1 MRLLF
6 ASLALVL
13 SACSMG
19 LAESQVVTAPLG
31 QPPETESDAGETQ
44 TEDSGTPIGTTDS
57 GTPMTDAGTQPID
70 SGTPAVDAGV
80 DPCAGIT
87 CMATGARCDRQ
98 LQRCVCGPG
107 FTGDGTMCTPV
118 PAGSPETRTSM
129 EMCTAYRTSLMR
141 RDMGDGFT
149 NTTNTCDM
157 GSLSRNALDDALTR
171 LNFFRWLAGL
181 GPVGD
186 DANGNQTGQACA
198 LVSAWNPAGPQAHF
212 PQSSATCYTQAG
224 ASGAGSSN
232 IAWGARDAVD
242 AIDLWMIDFGNET
255 TFGHRRWLLNP
266 PLNPVGIGHY
276 RGGNNYGSASCISVF
291 GSSGSGPTP
300 PFVAFPPPGF
310 SPTSLTQWHWTI
322 HGNIPLGSATVT
334 VTRMGDGMVM
344 PTRLEVL
351 NGSYGQPAVVIF
363 KDGWN
368 PVAGQTYH
376 VRLQGQGG
384 LGLVEYDV
392 KPTDCP

>member
-1 MRLLF
+1 
-6 ASLALVL
+6 
-13 SACSMG
+13 MG
-19 LAESQVVTAPLG
+19 LAESALVTAPLAPAAASDSG
-31 QPPETESDAGETQ
+31 TTEPTDSGTITQPGDAGT
-44 TEDSGTPIGTTDS
+44 TPDSGTPQ
-57 GTPMTDAGTQPID
+57 TDAGT
-70 SGTPAVDAGV
+70 PAMDAGV
-80 DPCAGIT
+80 DPCASIT
-87 CMATGARCDRQ
+87 CQAVGARCDRQ

-107 FTGDGTMCTPV
+107 FTGDGSTCMPV
-118 PAGSPETRTSM
+118 MPGSPETRSST
-129 EMCTAYRTSLMR
+129 EMCTAYRAAQMR

-149 NTTNTCDM
+149 VSQTTCDM

-171 LNFFRWLAGL
+171 LNFYRWLAGL

-186 DANGNQTGQACA
+186 DASANQTGQACA

-212 PQSSATCYTQAG
+212 PQSSATCYTPAG
-224 ASGAGSSN
+224 AAGAGSSN

-266 PLNPVGIGHY
+266 PLNPVGLGHY

-291 GSSGSGPTP
+291 GSSGTGASP

-334 VTRMGDGMVM
+334 VTRMGDNMEM
-344 PTRLEVL
+344 PTHLEVL

-363 KDGWN
+363 KDGWS
-368 PVAGQTYH
+368 PAAGQTYH
-376 VRLQGQGG
+376 VRLSGQGG

>member
-1 MRLLF
+1 
-6 ASLALVL
+6 
-13 SACSMG
+13 MG
-19 LAESQVVTAPLG
+19 LVESQVVTAPLSPIASDAG
-31 QPPETESDAGETQ
+31 EPPVVESDAGALP
-44 TEDSGTPIGTTDS
+44 TP
-57 GTPMTDAGTQPID
+57 DAGTTPVD
-70 SGTPAVDAGV
+70 AGTTPPVDAGTTTPPVDAGV

-87 CMATGARCDRQ
+87 CTATGARCDRA
-98 LQRCVCGPG
+98 LARCVCGPG
-107 FTGDGTMCTPV
+107 FTGDGSTCAPV
-118 PAGSPETRTSM
+118 MPGSPETRTSM
-129 EMCTAYRTSLMR
+129 EVCSAYRTAQMR

-149 NTTNTCDM
+149 NTTNTCDP
-157 GSLSRNALDDALTR
+157 GALSRNALDDALTR
-171 LNFFRWLAGL
+171 LNFYRWLSGL
-181 GPVGD
+181 GPTAD
-186 DANGNQTGQACA
+186 DASANTTGQACA

-212 PQSSATCYTQAG
+212 PQSSATCYTPSG
-224 ASGAGSSN
+224 AAGAGSSN
-232 IAWGARDAVD
+232 IAWGARDASD

-291 GSSGSGPTP
+291 GSSGGGSSP

-310 SPTSLTQWHWTI
+310 SPTALTQWHWTI
-322 HGNIPLGSATVT
+322 QGNIPLGSATVT
-334 VTRMGDGMVM
+334 VTRMSDMMEM

-351 NGSYGQPAVVIF
+351 SGSYGQPAVVIF
-363 KDGWN
+363 KEGWS

-376 VRLQGQGG
+376 VRLTGQGG

>member
-1 MRLLF
+1 
-6 ASLALVL
+6 
-13 SACSMG
+13 MG
-19 LAESQVVTAPLG
+19 LVESQVVTASLT
-31 QPPETESDAGETQ
+31 PPGSDAGTPPP
-44 TEDSGTPIGTTDS
+44 TTDDDAGVVTTTPDAGTPA
-57 GTPMTDAGTQPID
+57 TDAGITPPVD
-70 SGTPAVDAGV
+70 AGTTTPPVDAGV

-87 CMATGARCDRQ
+87 CTAAGARCDRT
-98 LQRCVCGPG
+98 LARCVCGPG
-107 FTGDGTMCTPV
+107 FTGDGSSCMPV
-118 PAGSPETRTSM
+118 MPGSPETRTST
-129 EMCTAYRTSLMR
+129 EVCSAYRAAQMR

-149 NTTNTCDM
+149 NSTNTCDP
-157 GSLSRNALDDALTR
+157 GALSRGALDDALTR
-171 LNFFRWLAGL
+171 LNFYRWLAGL
-181 GPVGD
+181 GPTAD
-186 DANGNQTGQACA
+186 DASANTTGQACA

-212 PQSSATCYTQAG
+212 PQSTATCYTPSG
-224 ASGAGSSN
+224 AAGAGSSN
-232 IAWGARDAVD
+232 IAWGARDASD

-266 PLNPVGIGHY
+266 PLSPVGIGHY

-291 GSSGSGPTP
+291 GSSGSGTSP

-310 SPTSLTQWHWTI
+310 SPTALTQWHWTI

-334 VTRMGDGMVM
+334 VTRLSDMMEM

-351 NGSYGQPAVVIF
+351 SGSYGQPAVVIF

-368 PVAGQTYH
+368 PAAGQAYR
-376 VRLQGQGG
+376 VRLSGQGG